1 MHNMLICTCRNNKP
15 ATKGY
20 NMSNVDFSTAP
31 AGATHYHANGT
42 AKWFKAGADGVQYF
56 ERGAWHDAGHYGIGV
71 VARKAVPLNPET
83 HAAQVAAYF
92 TPRSMRA

>member
-1 MHNMLICTCRNNKP
+1 
-15 ATKGY
+15 
-20 NMSNVDFSTAP
+20 MSNVDFSTAP
-31 AGATHYHANGT
+31 AGATHYHASGT

-71 VARKAVPLNPET
+71 VARKAVAINPET